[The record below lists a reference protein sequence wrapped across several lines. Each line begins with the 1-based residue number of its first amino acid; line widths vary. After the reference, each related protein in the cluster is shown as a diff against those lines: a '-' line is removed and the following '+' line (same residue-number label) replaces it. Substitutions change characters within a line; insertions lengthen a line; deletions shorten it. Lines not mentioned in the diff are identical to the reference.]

1 MIFKTLLDKLQ
12 NNSYITLETTP
23 EHSATFN
30 PVIEKLEALG
40 LGDKFDGF
48 TTTDNPL
55 AKMKYNAILAA
66 IKLQQAFNKPV
77 LATMSMRD
85 KNIIALQ
92 SDMLGAN
99 DFDIRSFLFVTG
111 DPAHMSDQPGAKGVF
126 EANSIQLLNMVKYFN
141 AGIDFAGKKINTPPK
156 QIFPFAVS
164 NSYAKNMKTLQ
175 KKMAKKIENGALG
188 LVTQPVYDIENAKEL
203 LLLFNE
209 AKDPYNKSG
218 DERAK
223 AQIIFGI
230 FPITRLKTAQF
241 LASHVPGIH
250 VPNSW
255 IDALFEA
262 NKISDDEEYKVGI
275 ELSKKLFRDIHE
287 LHPKI
292 HLMTANKFNIAKI
305 LINEVR

>member
-1 MIFKTLLDKLQ
+1 MFNTLINKLH
-12 NNSYITLETTP
+12 NESYITLETTP
-23 EHSATFN
+23 SHSATFN
-30 PVIEKLEALG
+30 PIIETLQELE

-99 DFDIRSFLFVTG
+99 DFDVRSFLFVTG
-111 DPAHMSDQPGAKGVF
+111 DPATMSDQPGAKGVF
-126 EANSIQLLNMVKYFN
+126 SANSIELLNIVKYFN
-141 AGIDFAGKKINTPPK
+141 AGIDYAGKKITIAPK
-156 QIFPFAVS
+156 EIYPFAVS
-164 NSYAKNMKTLQ
+164 NSYAKNMKSLQ
-175 KKMAKKIENGALG
+175 KKMHKKIENGALG

-203 LLLFNE
+203 LALFNE
-209 AKDPYNKSG
+209 AKSSYS
-218 DERAK
+218 DERSK
-223 AQIIFGI
+223 AEIIFGI

-255 IDALFEA
+255 IDALFKA
-262 NKISDDEEYKVGI
+262 NKISSEEEYNVGI
-275 ELSKKLFRDIHE
+275 ELSKKLFRDIHA

-292 HLMTANKFNIAKI
+292 HLMTANKFDIAQT
-305 LINEVR
+305 LINEVRG